1 MNTNYRRSA
10 VALFSLSFVTFYSKI
25 IAYLL
30 MTDLYRY
37 LPQFFRVETSLSHFD
52 IWLVLFKSILLYYSR
67 LRYVIA
73 YILYIYY
80 IYNYYVL
87 RLFYAQA
94 VYL

>member
-10 VALFSLSFVTFYSKI
+10 VALFSLSFGTFYSKI

-52 IWLVLFKSILLYYSR
+52 LKYDLSSLKVFYYI
-67 LRYVIA
+67 IA
-73 YILYIYY
+73 Y
-80 IYNYYVL
+80 YVTL
-87 RLFYAQA
+87 
-94 VYL
+94 